1 MTNVRKIEM
10 TVQQIELIRAA
21 LNQVTPKALQDAGL
35 DVEESLDEMDLLD
48 GMLAESVDGD
58 PEETYAFWA

>member
-10 TVQQIELIRAA
+10 TTQQIELIRAA
-21 LNQVTPKALQDAGL
+21 LGTVTLKALRDAGL
-35 DVEESLDEMDLLD
+35 DADDLEEMDLLD

>member
-10 TVQQIELIRAA
+10 TVQQIELLRAA
-21 LNQVTPKALQDAGL
+21 LGQVTLKALRDAGL
-35 DVEESLDEMDLLD
+35 DADDLEEMDLLD